1 MQVMQQL
8 DSAKKSSTHHDN
20 EAVVDFL
27 VNGWVLD
34 AFQMAIFQTIFFVLQ
49 INNFSLA
56 LLQFFCYLNT
66 RAVTIR
72 RTFWHE

>member
-20 EAVVDFL
+20 EAVVDFP

-34 AFQMAIFQTIFFVLQ
+34 AFQMAIFQFFLQ
-49 INNFSLA
+49 KGSTTSLWRCCNSFA
-56 LLQFFCYLNT
+56 T
-66 RAVTIR
+66 
-72 RTFWHE
+72 